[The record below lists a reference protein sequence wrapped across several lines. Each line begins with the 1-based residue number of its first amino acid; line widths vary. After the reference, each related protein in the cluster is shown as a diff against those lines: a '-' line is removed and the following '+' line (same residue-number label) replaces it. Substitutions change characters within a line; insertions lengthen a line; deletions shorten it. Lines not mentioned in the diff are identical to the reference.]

1 MTESHHTLEK
11 QLLQLR
17 LPAIRQEYVEQAKT
31 AIAKGLGHVDYLTN
45 LIDAESQQRHQR
57 SVKRRIREA
66 RFPYLKTLDDYDFT
80 YPKRIDRMKL
90 KDIFTLHFLDHHAN
104 VIVVGTCGLG
114 KTHLAIALGYHAC
127 QHGYNAYFTTAM
139 KMVNILTAAQTAQR
153 LDQELQRYL
162 KPALLVIDELGYL
175 PIDKHGADLLFQVIS
190 GRYER
195 GSIVLTTN
203 RIFKEWP
210 QIFNNDTILTSA
222 VLDRIVHHHELVIIE
237 GNSYRM
243 RKPNE

>member
-1 MTESHHTLEK
+1 MTESH
-11 QLLQLR
+11 QLLEQQLIQLR
-17 LPAIRQEYVEQAKT
+17 LPAMRQEYVAQAKV
-31 AIAKGLGHVDYLTN
+31 AIAKGLGHIDYLAN
-45 LIDAESQQRHQR
+45 LIEAETQQRHQR
-57 SVKRRIREA
+57 SVQRRLREA

-104 VIVVGTCGLG
+104 VIIVGTCGLG
-114 KTHLAIALGYHAC
+114 KTHLAIALGHHAC
-127 QHGYNAYFTTAM
+127 QHGYNASFTTAI
-139 KMVNILTAAQTAQR
+139 KMINILTAAQAAHR

-175 PIDKHGADLLFQVIS
+175 PIDKYGADLLFQVIS

-210 QIFNNDTILTSA
+210 QIFNNDAILTSA
-222 VLDRIVHHHELVIIE
+222 VLDRLVHHHELVIIE

>member
-1 MTESHHTLEK
+1 M
-11 QLLQLR
+11 
-17 LPAIRQEYVEQAKT
+17 I
-31 AIAKGLGHVDYLTN
+31 
-45 LIDAESQQRHQR
+45 
-57 SVKRRIREA
+57 
-66 RFPYLKTLDDYDFT
+66 
-80 YPKRIDRMKL
+80 
-90 KDIFTLHFLDHHAN
+90 
-104 VIVVGTCGLG
+104 
-114 KTHLAIALGYHAC
+114 
-127 QHGYNAYFTTAM
+127 
-139 KMVNILTAAQTAQR
+139 NILTAAQAAHR

-175 PIDKHGADLLFQVIS
+175 PIDKYGADLLFQVIS

-210 QIFNNDTILTSA
+210 QIFNNDAILTSA
-222 VLDRIVHHHELVIIE
+222 VLDRLVHHHELVIIE